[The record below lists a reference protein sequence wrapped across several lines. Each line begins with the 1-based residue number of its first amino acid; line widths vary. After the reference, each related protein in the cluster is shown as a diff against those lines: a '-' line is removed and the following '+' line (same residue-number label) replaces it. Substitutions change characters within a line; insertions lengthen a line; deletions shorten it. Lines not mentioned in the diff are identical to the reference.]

1 MTRQRIISKVL
12 IGAAVFVLAACSSS
26 SKSSTAVTTTV
37 GTTAAAPSTTAP
49 AAATTAPAANA
60 TIRAAANSKL
70 AQQIIVDAAG
80 LTVYMY
86 VPDGSSTT
94 SKVPTA
100 LAQAWPPVLV
110 SGAVIAGSGL
120 SAAKLAAHRQPNGS
134 QQVAYNGHLLYT
146 FANDKAPGDATG
158 QALGGIWYALTPA
171 GAKVS

>member
-1 MTRQRIISKVL
+1 MTRRRIISKVL
-12 IGAAVFVLAACSSS
+12 IGAAVLALAACSSS
-26 SKSSTAVTTTV
+26 SKSSTAVATTV
-37 GTTAAAPSTTAP
+37 GTTAVAPSTTAP
-49 AAATTAPAANA
+49 SATTAPAANA

-70 AQQIIVDAAG
+70 ARQIIVDAAG

-94 SKVPTA
+94 SKVPAA

-110 SGAVIAGSGL
+110 SGTVIAGAGL
-120 SAAKLAAHRQPNGS
+120 SAAKLAAQRQPNGS